1 MKYVIFEGN
10 GLVHPVIFEEHTTH
24 SQITVAGTKPV
35 AAGFVSF
42 DKYGWPH
49 CNGKSDSL
57 KLKCRGEMDEDIIRR
72 AYNNCGTY
80 MFIADFY
87 TEETYNPKDK

>member
-10 GLVHPVIFEEHTTH
+10 GLVHPIIFGDHTAH
-24 SQITVAGTKPV
+24 SQISVAGGTPIS
-35 AAGFVSF
+35 AGFVQF

-49 CNGKSDSL
+49 CNGESDSL
-57 KLKCRGEMDEDIIRR
+57 KLKCRGEVDEDIIRR
-72 AYNNCGTY
+72 AYNDCGTY

-87 TEETYNPKDK
+87 KEDDQDNTKQ